1 MRTVPPRAETGNVG
15 VTETAA
21 GATVRI
27 GLSERVPFEL
37 VESDARDALTVRLFS
52 AAGHTNIVS
61 TEGGDDFVDQVRWR
75 QEATG
80 VVAVVVRLKPGR
92 KLWGFNA
99 RYDGSS
105 NLHLDLRRPPR
116 VDRKRPLAGVRVMLD
131 PGHMPSAPGAIGPLG
146 TKEMDANYAIAEAAA
161 ALLKRDG
168 AIPLLTRGTTTD
180 EVSLVDRPK
189 QAVERGADVFVSI
202 HNNALPDG
210 SSPFAKPLGFSVY
223 YYHPHS
229 AALGRAVHAAL
240 VKDSP
245 LPDNGLLWDNLL
257 VARLTAVPAIL
268 VENAYVILP
277 EQEALLNDAAF
288 REKHAR
294 AIEAGLRN
302 FMLEAGDSGKK
313 P

>member
-1 MRTVPPRAETGNVG
+1 
-15 VTETAA
+15 
-21 GATVRI
+21 VRV

-37 VESDARDALTVRLFS
+37 VESDARDALVVRLFT
-52 AAGHTNIVS
+52 ATGHTNIVS

-80 VVAVVVRLKPGR
+80 VVAVTVRLKPGR
-92 KLWGFNA
+92 RLWGFNA
-99 RYDGSS
+99 RYEGTS
-105 NLHLDLRRPPR
+105 LHLDLRKPPR

-161 ALLKRDG
+161 ALLRRDG

-223 YYHPHS
+223 YYHPQS
-229 AALGRAVHAAL
+229 AALGRAVHEAYAKAA
-240 VKDSP
+240 P

-268 VENAYVILP
+268 VENAYIILP
-277 EQEALLNDAAF
+277 EQEALLNEAAF
-288 REKHAR
+288 REKLAR
-294 AIEAGLRN
+294 ALEAGLKA
-302 FMLEAGDSGKK
+302 FMLEAGDTGRK